1 VIASERLFRDFG
13 SPVTVEDG
21 TTMWDY
27 SYDFASTG
35 GGGGWGPSGWPDDRV
50 GGGIRFDFGGFN
62 VAVDPRTFGGGS
74 GTPDVKVTL
83 TRITDGYETALK
95 SNLDAWKKGSL
106 TASQAISQ
114 GTQLLNQWAAECLR
128 YGDQGRKTVEERD
141 RRMQSPRLRWDWIGY
156 YLDPITQAAEGKPAN
171 PPPPST
177 VGGAPG
183 PISYSGIGALPPMS
197 QTTQLLVFGG
207 LFLLAFVLLEK
218 T

>member
-27 SYDFASTG
+27 SYDFGTAV
-35 GGGGWGPSGWPDDRV
+35 GWPDDNAGSV
-50 GGGIRFDFGGFN
+50 GIRFDFGGFN
-62 VAVDPRTFGGGS
+62 VSADPRTFGGGGG
-74 GTPDVKVTL
+74 GTPDVKVVL
-83 TRITDGYETALK
+83 TRITDGYAAALE
-95 SNLDAWKKGSL
+95 SNLNAWRAGSL

-171 PPPPST
+171 PAPPST

-183 PISYSGIGALPPMS
+183 PLSYSGIGGLPPMS
-197 QTTQLLVFGG
+197 QTAQLLVFGG
-207 LFLLAFVLLEK
+207 LFLLAFVMLEK